1 MSASSWPKPTLSPAW
16 SYIIAEPTKEDVAAA
31 ERALLHALALAR
43 AVRRI
48 VEHALPEDDSAVGED
63 RVSATELLAM
73 LEREASEALERL

>member
-1 MSASSWPKPTLSPAW
+1 MAN
-16 SYIIAEPTKEDVAAA
+16 PTKDDIAAV

-48 VEHALPEDDSAVGED
+48 VEHALPEDASDAGED

-73 LEREASEALERL
+73 IEVEASEALERL

>member
-1 MSASSWPKPTLSPAW
+1 MR
-16 SYIIAEPTKEDVAAA
+16 EPTKDDIGAA

-48 VEHALPEDDSAVGED
+48 VERALPDDDSDAGED

-73 LEREASEALERL
+73 IEKEAGEVLERF

>member
-1 MSASSWPKPTLSPAW
+1 MR
-16 SYIIAEPTKEDVAAA
+16 EPTKEDIAAA

-48 VEHALPEDDSAVGED
+48 VEHAMPDDDSDAGED

-73 LEREASEALERL
+73 IEKEAGEALERL